1 MTATQPQASRVM
13 VDREV
18 PLWHGQKFYVRTIPV
33 DWGFI
38 MTAKEQADLCLD
50 LVHIRNGLRD
60 IEAADEENHQKLAQI
75 RQHLNAIIVALS
87 ITHDLSA

>member
-1 MTATQPQASRVM
+1 MI
-13 VDREV
+13 DRDV
-18 PLWHGQKFYVRTIPV
+18 PLWHGQKVCIRTIPI
-33 DWGFI
+33 DRSTL
-38 MTAKEQADLCLD
+38 MALTTKEQADLCLD

>member
-1 MTATQPQASRVM
+1 M

-50 LVHIRNGLRD
+50 LAHIRDALKD
-60 IEAADEENHQKLAQI
+60 IEAADEENHQRLATI
-75 RQHLNAIIVALS
+75 RQQLNAIIVSLS
-87 ITHDLSA
+87 ISDDLPA